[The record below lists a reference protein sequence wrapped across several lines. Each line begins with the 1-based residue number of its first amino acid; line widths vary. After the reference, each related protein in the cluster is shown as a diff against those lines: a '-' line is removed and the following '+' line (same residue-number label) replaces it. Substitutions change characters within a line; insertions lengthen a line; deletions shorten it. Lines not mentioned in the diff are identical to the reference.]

1 MTFKI
6 RIYENIWI
14 SNEDIQ
20 TSVFNSL
27 SIHIPRTLRTMAI
40 NTIFT
45 DTETVSVENRMQ
57 EVLRRV
63 INKYMFSC
71 MYPT

>member
-1 MTFKI
+1 MSYDMHELIDYQATI
-6 RIYENIWI
+6 GIYENIWI

-45 DTETVSVENRMQ
+45 EIVSVENRM
-57 EVLRRV
+57 
-63 INKYMFSC
+63 
-71 MYPT
+71 

>member
-45 DTETVSVENRMQ
+45 DTETVSVENRM
-57 EVLRRV
+57 
-63 INKYMFSC
+63 
-71 MYPT
+71 